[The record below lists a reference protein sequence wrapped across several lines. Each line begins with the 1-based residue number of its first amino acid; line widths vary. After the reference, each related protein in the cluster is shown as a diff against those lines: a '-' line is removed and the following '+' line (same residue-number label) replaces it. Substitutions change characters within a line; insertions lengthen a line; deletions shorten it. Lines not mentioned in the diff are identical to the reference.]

1 MSGGFFDLKQ
11 PKKGDPMSD
20 ENKVADEK
28 VVSLHYTLTSDEG
41 EVLDS
46 SQGGE
51 PLQFIQGQGQ
61 IIPGLEKE
69 LYDME
74 VGDEK
79 QVTVAPADGYGE
91 HQPDQVQTL
100 PREAFPDDMEIEE
113 GMAVQM
119 RDSNSGQVYQAV
131 ITNVAAESVQVDFN
145 HPLAGENLNFEVKIA
160 GLRDASDEEIA
171 HGHVH

>member
-1 MSGGFFDLKQ
+1 
-11 PKKGDPMSD
+11 MSD
-20 ENKVADEK
+20 EKKVANDK

-46 SQGGE
+46 SEGGQ

-61 IIPGLEKE
+61 IISGLEKE

-74 VGDEK
+74 VGEEK
-79 QVTVAPADGYGE
+79 AVTVPPEEGYGE
-91 HQPDQVQTL
+91 RQPDQVQSL
-100 PREAFPDDMEIEE
+100 PRNAFPADTDVEE
-113 GMAVQM
+113 GMAVQL
-119 RDSNSGQVYQAV
+119 RDSNTGQVYQAV
-131 ITNVAAESVQVDFN
+131 VAEVGPDSVEVDFN

-160 GLRDASDEEIA
+160 GVRDATQEELE

>member
-1 MSGGFFDLKQ
+1 
-11 PKKGDPMSD
+11 MSD
-20 ENKVADEK
+20 EKKVADDK

-41 EVLDS
+41 EILDS
-46 SQGGE
+46 SQGGQ

-79 QVTVAPADGYGE
+79 KVTVPPAEGYGE
-91 HQPDQVQTL
+91 RQPDQVQSL
-100 PREAFPDDMEIEE
+100 PRNAFPPDTDVEE
-113 GMAVQM
+113 GMAVQL
-119 RDSNSGQVYQAV
+119 RDSNTGQVYQAV
-131 ITNVAAESVQVDFN
+131 VTHVGPDSVNVDFN
-145 HPLAGENLNFEVKIA
+145 HPLAGENLNFEVTIA
-160 GLRDASDEEIA
+160 DVRDATQEELD